1 MGSFFKL
8 FALFVCFMLMGC
20 ATSKDVLY
28 FQDIDDVTLE
38 QITTKYEA
46 VIKKDDEL
54 KIIIT
59 SADKTV
65 TDPYNFTIG
74 DVSEGYSTL
83 ATPETPIMSC
93 VVDADGNITFP
104 IFGKIHVEGMTRLQL
119 IDYLTERISVDVKDP
134 TVYVSFKN
142 YKFTVLGDV
151 RNPGTF
157 TYKTEKLSVLQ
168 ALGYAGDLNVSAS
181 RENILL
187 IREVDGVET
196 YTKINLRNSSIL
208 DSPYFYLQQNDI
220 LYVPPSTTRMMM
232 ANYSAGI
239 WSAISALASAVSVTI
254 AIIALVLK

>member
-1 MGSFFKL
+1 MDRFFKFFVL
-8 FALFVCFMLMGC
+8 AVCFMLMGC

-38 QITTKYEA
+38 KITTKYEA

-54 KIIIT
+54 KIIVT
-59 SADKTV
+59 SADKSV
-65 TDPYNFTIG
+65 TDPYNFAVG
-74 DVSEGYSTL
+74 DVLEGYTTL

-93 VVDADGNITFP
+93 VVDTDGNITFP

-119 IDYLTERISVDVKDP
+119 IDYLTEKISVDVKDP

-157 TYKTEKLSVLQ
+157 TYGTEKLSVLQ

-220 LYVPPSTTRMMM
+220 LYVPPSSTRLMMT
-232 ANYSAGI
+232 SSTGI
-239 WSAISALASAVSVTI
+239 WSAIGAIASAVSVTI